1 MAEIDPFM
9 ILEEEEHEDGDVILR
24 EGTSTDWI
32 YIILEGRVR
41 VQKTTPRGAVAITT
55 LEEGHFVGEMAFLEK
70 GKVPRAASA
79 IAVGHVKLGVL
90 DQDRLSKEY
99 DLLSPLFRKLIL
111 TLVRRIRN
119 VTDMAVG
126 LVTEYK
132 Q

>member
-1 MAEIDPFM
+1 M

-41 VQKTTPRGAVAITT
+41 VQKNTPKGAVAITT
-55 LEEGHFVGEMAFLEK
+55 LKEGHFVGEMAFLEK

-79 IAVGHVKLGVL
+79 VAVGHVKLGVL

-119 VTDMAVG
+119 ITDMAVS
-126 LVTEYK
+126 LVIEYK
-132 Q
+132 

>member
-1 MAEIDPFM
+1 MTELDPFM
-9 ILEEEEHEDGDVILR
+9 ILEEEEYGDGDVILR

-41 VQKTTPRGAVAITT
+41 VQKTTPKGAVAITT

-70 GKVPRAASA
+70 GKMPRAASA
-79 IAVGHVKLGVL
+79 VALGQVRLGVL

-99 DLLSPLFRKLIL
+99 DSLSPLFKKLIL

-119 VTDMAVG
+119 ITDIAVG
-126 LVTEYK
+126 LVIEYK
-132 Q
+132 